1 MSKRVEQAVNGNGGV
16 ITGMLD
22 HQQVK
27 TLYEQHGRVLLAY
40 AVSLLPDRAASEDVL
55 HQVFVKLLQGNIG
68 INGSPIRYLYR
79 AIRNAAFNYRR
90 NHAHELELDA
100 DCRWLESPPGMED
113 VGLALEETLRR
124 LPDEQREIIVLRVW
138 GEMTFEEAAAALEI
152 SPNTAASRYRYGLAK
167 LKEQLQPLPKE

>member
-1 MSKRVEQAVNGNGGV
+1 VQVLDGNGGV
-16 ITGMLD
+16 ITGILD

-40 AVSLLPDRAASEDVL
+40 AVSLVPDRAASEDVL
-55 HQVFVKLLQGNIG
+55 HQVFVKLLQGNVF
-68 INGSPIRYLYR
+68 INGSPARYLYR

-90 NHAHELELDA
+90 DHSREVELEA
-100 DCRWLESPPGMED
+100 DCRWLESPPGLEA
-113 VGLALEETLRR
+113 VGLALESALQE

-138 GEMTFEEAAAALEI
+138 GQMTFEEAAAALEI

-167 LKEQLQPLPKE
+167 LRERLQPLPKE